1 MLSVAALGA
10 LANTAE
16 VSTTNIRSGAA
27 FDNLKASWG
36 QALKLGD
43 FSTNV
48 EANYDYNAN
57 KDFVKDVSFSG
68 AITDDG
74 DMKVSYEISHDFGDG
89 NTGVKLTA
97 ETGGTTISADYDQS
111 DGVTEVSAARGV
123 DLGDQSVDVDA
134 SWLVNSK
141 TARVKLMTKL
151 GDGDDAVNAQIDYD
165 TEGGSAT
172 YEVGYSRNL
181 EEGRDLSA
189 TFNPDSKNLD
199 VDYTDTTFESGA
211 TWTASASVPLES
223 GDNILDSASLS
234 LKRSWT
240 W

>member
-1 MLSVAALGA
+1 MLCFAGA
-10 LANTAE
+10 KFP
-16 VSTTNIRSGAA
+16 GAA
-27 FDNLKASWG
+27 A

-97 ETGGTTISADYDQS
+97 QTGGTTISADYDQA

-123 DLGDQSVDVDA
+123 
-134 SWLVNSK
+134 
-141 TARVKLMTKL
+141 
-151 GDGDDAVNAQIDYD
+151 I
-165 TEGGSAT
+165 
-172 YEVGYSRNL
+172 
-181 EEGRDLSA
+181 
-189 TFNPDSKNLD
+189 
-199 VDYTDTTFESGA
+199 
-211 TWTASASVPLES
+211 
-223 GDNILDSASLS
+223 I
-234 LKRSWT
+234 
-240 W
+240 